1 MRIGL
6 VTDAH
11 YDSVNSPEKIGYA
24 QTAADIFKAEG
35 VVLTIGMGDM
45 YDYSSLSQ
53 AQTAIPEYEA
63 IWQNTGINTKFLMGN
78 HDKQSIGYD
87 GYLGISKLTP
97 AKNFT
102 VDIGNYRL
110 ICYANIDDLPG
121 YPFIASA
128 ETLAWLTAELAKC
141 QTGGIDAHKK
151 IIICTHCYI
160 YQDYPGDP
168 EWMSVPPYSMFS
180 YNAGE
185 QRAIIEA
192 AKAAGANLL
201 CVFHGHAHVNRSAI
215 VNGIQY
221 YGFAYLDD
229 KSSCA
234 IIDIDADD
242 NIRIIGIENQF
253 NYNNLPHYYVSPDGD
268 DTENNGLL
276 RSRPWKTITKF
287 LSSGSVPGKKLT
299 PMPGT
304 YRETCTLA
312 MTGTANDPIVF
323 DFEPGAKISG
333 AYIVTG
339 FSLVGSEYQVALATE
354 CKVVIKDGV
363 MLPEGTAGS
372 LTTGQWD
379 WAANVLY
386 LKDDPTGHTIEAGQ
400 RNTGISI
407 STSGQYITVNNPI
420 NNLLSYGCNNAA
432 IEISGTPV
440 GVVLNN
446 PVAKMSRYGNSDST
460 TATAGNFICNNPEF
474 KDNKTTG
481 LLFSGSSTG
490 VYRNVKASGN
500 VTGISVSGTAAPK
513 ITGGLITGNATGI
526 NLVTTGGAGTVIANV
541 ITKGNTTKGVNSTG
555 AGTTEIKN
563 SCINEA
569 TNTWGTTTQTNNI
582 TSDPL
587 VNSDGLLQYGSPC
600 IDTGAWISGVGGNQS
615 GEADRYGN
623 KVYGIPNIG
632 IDQKAGMPITSNTS
646 VRGFGTSRNFK

>member
-1 MRIGL
+1 MRIGS

-11 YDSVNSPEKIGYA
+11 YDSVNSPEKLIYA
-24 QTAADIFKAEG
+24 QTAAELFKSEG
-35 VVLTIGMGDM
+35 VDLILGIGDM

-102 VDIGNYRL
+102 LDIGDYRL

-141 QTGGIDAHKK
+141 QTGGIDAAKK
-151 IIICTHCYI
+151 IIICAHCYI

-168 EWMSVPPYSMFS
+168 EWMTVPPYSMFS

-201 CVFHGHAHVNRSAI
+201 GVFHGHAHVNRSAI

-234 IIDIDADD
+234 ILDIDADD
-242 NIRIIGIENQF
+242 NIRIIGIKNQF

-268 DTENNGLL
+268 DTENKGLL

-287 LSSGSVPGKKLT
+287 LSSGSVDGKKLT
-299 PMPGT
+299 LMSGI

-312 MTGTANDPIVF
+312 MTGTADEPIVF
-323 DFEPGAKISG
+323 DFEPGAKVSG
-333 AYIVTG
+333 ANIVTG
-339 FSLVGSEYQVALATE
+339 FTLTGSEYQVALATE
-354 CKVVIKDGV
+354 AKVVIKDGV
-363 MLPEGTAGS
+363 MLTEGTAGS
-372 LTTGQWD
+372 LTSGKWD
-379 WAANVLY
+379 WVAGTLY
-386 LKDDPTGHTIEAGQ
+386 LKDDPTGHVIEAGQ
-400 RNTGISI
+400 RNTGIGI
-407 STSGQYITVNNPI
+407 STSSQYITVNNPVD
-420 NNLLSYGCNNAA
+420 NLLSYGCNNAA

-440 GVVLNN
+440 GIALNN
-446 PVAKMSRYGNSDST
+446 PVAEMSRYGGSDSN
-460 TATAGNFICNNPEF
+460 TAPLGNVVCNNPEF
-474 KDNKTTG
+474 KNNKTTG
-481 LLFSGSSTG
+481 LLTVSSCVTI
-490 VYRNVKASGN
+490 YRNVKASGN
-500 VTGISVSGTAAPK
+500 ITAGLSITGMSSPK
-513 ITGGLITGNATGI
+513 ITGGLITGNGTGI
-526 NLVTTGGAGTVIANV
+526 NLVTTGGAGVVISNV
-541 ITKGNTTKGVNSTG
+541 ITDGNTVKGVNSTATG
-555 AGTTEIKN
+555 ATEIKN
-563 SCINEA
+563 SCIRDA
-569 TNTWGTTTQTNNI
+569 TNTWGSTVSTNNI
-582 TSDPL
+582 TSDPKL
-587 VNSDGLLQYGSPC
+587 MSDDRLASDSPC
-600 IDTGAWISGVGGNQS
+600 INAGAWVSGPGGNMS
-615 GEADRYGN
+615 GETDRHGH
-623 KVYGIPNIG
+623 KIHGVPNIG
-632 IDQKAGMPITSNTS
+632 VDQKAGSPG
-646 VRGFGTSRNFK
+646 RGRKNLMGSSMGF